1 MWIFAGY
8 ILLALCV
15 IFFSARLGYYVDL
28 LDQKTTLASAFIGG
42 VMLAA
47 VTSLPELFTSITSV
61 AAVGKP
67 ALVVGNILGSDLFNS
82 FVLGGVF
89 LLWFRG
95 LRSARVTRSHGTTA
109 ICVLI
114 VYGILG
120 ATCLSGRSLLLVG
133 VSAISLVIIA
143 LYVFSI
149 KTMSTT
155 AICVLIVYGIL
166 GATCLSGRSLL
177 LVGVSAISLVIIALY
192 VFSIK
197 TMSGDDDTGDSEDVS
212 PLRLPQVVARF
223 VFYAVLLVAASI
235 LITYASDY
243 IGETLGLGTTLAGAL
258 LLGIV
263 TSLPEMISCFV
274 LARIG
279 NFNAMVGNIV
289 GSNMF
294 NFMILCVA
302 DAVYW
307 NKDLYVYDMQGRLLL
322 ITGVIS
328 AAAVCVLTLLLAR
341 TNPGE
346 KRRPAVPVAKD
357 LYVYDMQGRLL
368 LITGVIS
375 AAAVCVLTLLLART
389 NPGEKRRPAVPVAL
403 LSVVPVVCYAAFV
416 VLSA

>member
-1 MWIFAGY
+1 MWIFIGY
-8 ILLALCV
+8 GLLALCV

-61 AAVGKP
+61 VAVGKP

-95 LRSARVTRSHGTTA
+95 LRAARITRSHGITA
-109 ICVLI
+109 MCVLA

-120 ATCLSGRSLLLVG
+120 LACLSGRSLLLVG
-133 VSAISLVIIA
+133 ISAISVVIA
-143 LYVFSI
+143 VLY
-149 KTMSTT
+149 
-155 AICVLIVYGIL
+155 AI
-166 GATCLSGRSLL
+166 
-177 LVGVSAISLVIIALY
+177 
-192 VFSIK
+192 SIK
-197 TMSGDDDTGDSEDVS
+197 TMSGDEDTGDGEDVS
-212 PLRLPQVVARF
+212 PLSLRQVVARF
-223 VFYAVLLVAASI
+223 VCYAVLLVTASI

-279 NFNAMVGNIV
+279 NFNTMVGNIV

-294 NFMILCVA
+294 NFIILCVA
-302 DAVYW
+302 DVVYW
-307 NKDLYVYDMQGRLLL
+307 NHDLYVYDGQGRLLL
-322 ITGVIS
+322 LTGILS
-328 AAAVCVLTLLLAR
+328 AAAVLALAVLLAH
-341 TNPGE
+341 TNPGAA
-346 KRRPAVPVAKD
+346 KRRPAA
-357 LYVYDMQGRLL
+357 
-368 LITGVIS
+368 S
-375 AAAVCVLTLLLART
+375 
-389 NPGEKRRPAVPVAL
+389 VAL
-403 LSVVPVVCYAAFV
+403 LSAVPVVSYVAFV

>member
-1 MWIFAGY
+1 MWIFVGY
-8 ILLALCV
+8 ALLALCV
-15 IFFSARLGYYVDL
+15 IFFSARLGHYVDL

-61 AAVGKP
+61 VAVGKP

-89 LLWFRG
+89 LLWMGG
-95 LRSARVTRSHGTTA
+95 LRGARVTRSHVTTG

-114 VYGILG
+114 VYAVLG
-120 ATCLSGRSLLLVG
+120 VTCLAGRSLLLIG
-133 VSAISLVIIA
+133 VSAISLIIIL
-143 LYVFSI
+143 LYAFSI
-149 KTMSTT
+149 KTMSD
-155 AICVLIVYGIL
+155 
-166 GATCLSGRSLL
+166 
-177 LVGVSAISLVIIALY
+177 
-192 VFSIK
+192 
-197 TMSGDDDTGDSEDVS
+197 DDDTGDSEDVS
-212 PLRLPQVVARF
+212 PLSLKQVVVRF
-223 VFYAVLLVAASI
+223 VVYAVLLVAASI

-302 DAVYW
+302 DTVYW
-307 NKDLYVYDMQGRLLL
+307 NHDLYVYDAQGRILLL
-322 ITGVIS
+322 AGVIS
-328 AAAVCVLTLLLAR
+328 AAAVFALTWLLVR

-346 KRRPAVPVAKD
+346 KRRPM
-357 LYVYDMQGRLL
+357 L
-368 LITGVIS
+368 
-375 AAAVCVLTLLLART
+375 
-389 NPGEKRRPAVPVAL
+389 PVAL
-403 LSVVPVVCYAAFV
+403 LSVVPVVSYVAFV

>member
-1 MWIFAGY
+1 MWIFIGY
-8 ILLALCV
+8 AVLALCV

-61 AAVGKP
+61 VAVGKP
-67 ALVVGNILGSDLFNS
+67 ALVVGNILGSDLFNA

-95 LRSARVTRSHGTTA
+95 LRAARVTRSHTTTA
-109 ICVLI
+109 ACALI

-120 ATCLSGRSLLLVG
+120 VTCLLGKSLLLIG
-133 VSAISLVIIA
+133 VSAISLVILV
-143 LYVFSI
+143 LYIISI
-149 KTMSTT
+149 RM
-155 AICVLIVYGIL
+155 
-166 GATCLSGRSLL
+166 
-177 LVGVSAISLVIIALY
+177 
-192 VFSIK
+192 
-197 TMSGDDDTGDSEDVS
+197 MSGDEDTGDSEDVS
-212 PLRLPQVVARF
+212 PLRLSQVVARF
-223 VFYAVLLVAASI
+223 VCYAVLLVAASI

-294 NFMILCVA
+294 NFIILCVA
-302 DAVYW
+302 DLVYW
-307 NKDLYVYDMQGRLLL
+307 NRDLYVYDAQGRLLL
-322 ITGVIS
+322 LCGVVS
-328 AAAVCVLTLLLAR
+328 AAAVFALAALLAR

-346 KRRPAVPVAKD
+346 KRRPP
-357 LYVYDMQGRLL
+357 
-368 LITGVIS
+368 
-375 AAAVCVLTLLLART
+375 
-389 NPGEKRRPAVPVAL
+389 VPVAL
-403 LSVVPVVCYAAFV
+403 LSAVPVVCYVTFV
-416 VLSA
+416 ALSA

>member
-120 ATCLSGRSLLLVG
+120 VTCLSGRSLLLVG

-143 LYVFSI
+143 LY
-149 KTMSTT
+149 
-155 AICVLIVYGIL
+155 G
-166 GATCLSGRSLL
+166 
-177 LVGVSAISLVIIALY
+177 
-192 VFSIK
+192 FSIK

-212 PLRLPQVVARF
+212 PLRLSQVVARF

-346 KRRPAVPVAKD
+346 KRRPAVPVA
-357 LYVYDMQGRLL
+357 
-368 LITGVIS
+368 
-375 AAAVCVLTLLLART
+375 
-389 NPGEKRRPAVPVAL
+389 L

>member
-47 VTSLPELFTSITSV
+47 VTSLPELFTSLTSV
-61 AAVGKP
+61 LAVGKP
-67 ALVVGNILGSDLFNS
+67 ALVVGNILGSDLFNA

-89 LLWFRG
+89 LLWFKG
-95 LRSARVTRSHGTTA
+95 LQSAKITRSHITTA
-109 ICVLI
+109 LCALA
-114 VYGILG
+114 VYAILG

-133 VSAISLVIIA
+133 VSAISIVIA
-143 LYVFSI
+143 VLYAVSI
-149 KTMSTT
+149 KM
-155 AICVLIVYGIL
+155 
-166 GATCLSGRSLL
+166 
-177 LVGVSAISLVIIALY
+177 
-192 VFSIK
+192 
-197 TMSGDDDTGDSEDVS
+197 MSGDEDTGDSDDVS
-212 PLRLPQVVARF
+212 PLSLRQVVTRF
-223 VFYAVLLVAASI
+223 VFYAVLLVTASI

-294 NFMILCVA
+294 NFIILCVA
-302 DAVYW
+302 DVAYW
-307 NKDLYVYDMQGRLLL
+307 NRDLYVYDGQGRLLL
-322 ITGVIS
+322 LTGVIS
-328 AAAVCVLTLLLAR
+328 AAAVLALAVLLAR
-341 TNPGE
+341 TNPG
-346 KRRPAVPVAKD
+346 
-357 LYVYDMQGRLL
+357 G
-368 LITGVIS
+368 
-375 AAAVCVLTLLLART
+375 
-389 NPGEKRRPAVPVAL
+389 NKRRPAVPVAL
-403 LSVVPVVCYAAFV
+403 LSAILVVCYVTFV
-416 VLSA
+416 TLSA